1 MPINDLVSG
10 MLKEEGGF
18 QKALKDILENE
29 LNMTVNEFC
38 RLTGVSQSTMY
49 KILEEIDCIRRFQL
63 IQRAPDRVELR
74 LTADDPKAAFA
85 QASHALNDFFG
96 SKGLT
101 VEITPSA
108 EPPQA
113 DKTSGKFKHIY
124 KDFD

>member
-49 KILEEIDCIRRFQL
+49 KILEEKR
-63 IQRAPDRVELR
+63 
-74 LTADDPKAAFA
+74 
-85 QASHALNDFFG
+85 
-96 SKGLT
+96 
-101 VEITPSA
+101 
-108 EPPQA
+108 
-113 DKTSGKFKHIY
+113 
-124 KDFD
+124 